1 MSDDLTSDRLDL
13 SPLEPDPDRWEALI
27 RNTLRQVDQV
37 LGRQIRTESPLELI
51 AGWRRPLL
59 GGALAATLA
68 VAVAEILLEL
78 REPRMEQVHGL
89 VALSTDWAATGQP
102 TAADFLRALH
112 SPSRPGEGH
121 R

>member
-1 MSDDLTSDRLDL
+1 MSDDLNRDRLDL
-13 SPLEPDPDRWEALI
+13 SPLEPDPDRWNALV
-27 RNTLRQVDQV
+27 RHTLRRVDRV
-37 LGRQIRTESPLELI
+37 LEQQIRTESPLELI

-59 GGALAATLA
+59 GSALAATLA

-78 REPRMEQVHGL
+78 REPRMEQVHEL

-112 SPSRPGEGH
+112 SPPRPGEG
-121 R
+121 RQ